1 MDPSLDLQAQ
11 RLFVATALTAQ
22 AMRCFRGHAAAN
34 IGAEELLAMAHRLT
48 EQIGPIQR
56 RYGLRF
62 EPSYPGL
69 TAGVESAGGTL
80 RLVLACTAYT
90 SEEKPLGVVFTPC
103 SLVDNPRCRW
113 RQSRR
118 VFPENGKN
126 CMICLEILSIER
138 AT

>member
-1 MDPSLDLQAQ
+1 MDPLLDLQAQ
-11 RLFVATALTAQ
+11 RLFVATALTTQ
-22 AMRCFRGHAAAN
+22 ALRCLRGHVAAN

-62 EPSYPGL
+62 EPSHPGL

-90 SEEKPLGVVFTPC
+90 SEEKPLGVVFTTLIPGRRPQV
-103 SLVDNPRCRW
+103 SVAPIEARVPRGW
-113 RQSRR
+113 QELDDL
-118 VFPENGKN
+118 P
-126 CMICLEILSIER
+126 
-138 AT
+138 